1 MLMISFVC
9 YAAVALLEVSIIR
22 GIGIDLAGKS

>member
-1 MLMISFVC
+1 MISFVC

-22 GIGIDLAGKS
+22 VIGIDLAGKS

>member
-1 MLMISFVC
+1 MISFVC
-9 YAAVALLEVSIIR
+9 YAAVALLEVSIIC